1 MAFGIHL
8 KSRLLAVG
16 IGVALAGG
24 CALMEPKVERYVA
37 PPVGTTWERSQTDT
51 GSYGSG
57 TTKLQSRR
65 GQATWQGAQVITFE
79 GAVGGLTVFAQQ
91 DGAWLGFFKGNTPVV
106 TFDPPQLWAFPLE
119 VGKSWAREQRMTIQA
134 AKRTVTYY
142 LTQKVEGYEDV
153 TVPAGTF
160 KAFKISTA
168 SSLGDENLIWFSPE
182 LGIFVKQS
190 LRRTGQHAQGPGTRE
205 IVLVSYKRGGG
216 Y

>member
-37 PPVGTTWERSQTDT
+37 PPVGTTWERSQADT
-51 GSYGSG
+51 GSFGSG
-57 TTKLQSRR
+57 TTKLLQSRR

-79 GAVGGLTVFAQQ
+79 GADLAVFAQQ
-91 DGAWLGFFKGNTPVV
+91 DGAWLGFFKGGTPVV
-106 TFDPPQLWAFPLE
+106 TFDPPQHWQFPLE
-119 VGKSWAREQRMTIQA
+119 VGKSWTREQRMTIQA
-134 AKRTVTYY
+134 AKRTVTYA
-142 LTQKVEGYEDV
+142 LTQKVEAYEDV
-153 TVPAGTF
+153 IVPAGSF
-160 KAFKISTA
+160 KTFKISTVT
-168 SSLGDENLIWFSPE
+168 SLGDENVVWFSPE
-182 LGIFVKQS
+182 LGVFVKQS

>member
-16 IGVALAGG
+16 IGMALAGG

-37 PPVGTTWERSQTDT
+37 PPVGTTWERSQADT

-57 TTKLQSRR
+57 TTRLRSRR

-79 GAVGGLTVFAQQ
+79 GADLAVFAQQ
-91 DGAWLGFFKGNTPVV
+91 DGAWLGFFKGGTPVV
-106 TFDPPQLWAFPLE
+106 TFDPPQIFQFPLE

-134 AKRTVTYY
+134 AKRTVTYA
-142 LTQKVEGYEDV
+142 LTQKVEAYEDI

-160 KAFKISTA
+160 KAFKISSA
-168 SSLGDENLIWFSPE
+168 SSLGDEGFTWFSPE

-190 LRRTGQHAQGPGTRE
+190 LKRTGQHAQGPGTRE
-205 IVLVSYKRGGG
+205 IELVSYKRGGG